1 MKREATGSLADLY
14 RYGLLVKDE
23 VIAPRPK
30 KYVAVEATIGENG
43 VIWYKGKV
51 YAYPSSAGTAV
62 TRKSNNG
69 WDFWHVFRDKG
80 AGDYVDTSALQRFA
94 LVRDL
99 SNNQLEFLREMF
111 PDTHIDVSHI
121 KMVSLD
127 ELRNRLPQG
136 FAR

>member
-1 MKREATGSLADLY
+1 MKREDTGSLADLY

-23 VIAPRPK
+23 VIVPRSK
-30 KYVAVEATIGENG
+30 KYADAEATIGENG

-51 YAYPSSAGTAV
+51 YAYPSQAGRAV
-62 TRKSNNG
+62 TRKSSNG

-80 AGDYVDTSALQRFA
+80 TGDYVDTSALQRFA
-94 LVRDL
+94 LVMDWD
-99 SNNQLEFLREMF
+99 NNQLEFLREMF

-121 KMVSLD
+121 KLVSLD

>member
-1 MKREATGSLADLY
+1 M
-14 RYGLLVKDE
+14 
-23 VIAPRPK
+23 
-30 KYVAVEATIGENG
+30 
-43 VIWYKGKV
+43 
-51 YAYPSSAGTAV
+51 
-62 TRKSNNG
+62 
-69 WDFWHVFRDKG
+69 FRDKG

-121 KMVSLD
+121 KMASLD